1 MPVCGAKTPSG
12 TSLDGLS
19 FALAGDVVQ
28 WHRRLQMGNNDRA
41 LNHEDAVWRSA
52 FIGDVDMTGRQHPWD
67 ARIHS
72 KRGRH
77 HGRLHVEGHMD
88 DAATSSTI

>member
-1 MPVCGAKTPSG
+1 MPVCGAKTPSS

-19 FALAGDVVQ
+19 FALAGGVVQ
-28 WHRRLQMGNNDRA
+28 WHRQLHMGNNDRA
-41 LNHEDAVWRSA
+41 LNREDAVWRSA
-52 FIGDVDMTGRQHPWD
+52 FIGDVDMTGRQQWD

-72 KRGRH
+72 ERGRRR
-77 HGRLHVEGHMD
+77 GRLHVERHMD